1 MHTWFDIHSWG
12 MFPFDIPYITPPNKS
27 PLVAPGYGPEAP
39 KSAYKRLNVALERD
53 ETWEDHLA
61 SGYRE
66 WQCLRV

>member
-1 MHTWFDIHSWG
+1 
-12 MFPFDIPYITPPNKS
+12 MFPFDIPYIPPPNKS

-39 KSAYKRLNVALERD
+39 KNAYKRLNVALERD

-66 WQCLRV
+66 